1 MYKVML
7 RDNMSPRA
15 KEILEATG
23 QIQVMVDN
31 DKATN
36 DPKVLAD
43 LIGEF
48 DGLGIRSGTKVTAPI
63 FEKARNLKVVARA
76 GIGIDNVDVN
86 EASSRGIVVMNAP
99 GGRSTRSP

>member
-23 QIQVMVDN
+23 QIQVVVDN

-36 DPKVLAD
+36 DPKVLAN

-48 DGLGIRSGTKVTAPI
+48 DGLGIRS
-63 FEKARNLKVVARA
+63 
-76 GIGIDNVDVN
+76 
-86 EASSRGIVVMNAP
+86 
-99 GGRSTRSP
+99 